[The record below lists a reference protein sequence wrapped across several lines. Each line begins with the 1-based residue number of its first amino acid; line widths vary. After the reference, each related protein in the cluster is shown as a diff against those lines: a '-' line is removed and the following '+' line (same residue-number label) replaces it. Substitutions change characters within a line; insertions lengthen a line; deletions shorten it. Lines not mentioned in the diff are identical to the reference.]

1 MFLKSWP
8 ADQVEGLQVAELV
21 AFSPEVAA
29 DDPTNRARARGAA
42 RSIVNII
49 IVASLSL
56 QVYRGAAPAPRRHL
70 ANRRTAFRDV
80 PIISLSFL

>member
-56 QVYRGAAPAPRRHL
+56 QVYRRRRATKLSHG
-70 ANRRTAFRDV
+70 
-80 PIISLSFL
+80 ISGCSYMGT